1 VLNINIGKRILTAD
15 GLTNLRINLC
25 IKARSFVGITGDSGS
40 GKTTLLR
47 MISGLTSPDEGC
59 IVADGDIWFDSVRK
73 INLPVQKRKTGF
85 VFQEFSLFPNM
96 TVKEN
101 ILYANKNKKEVDEIL
116 SLIFQEFSLF
126 PNMTVKENILYANN
140 NKKEVDEI
148 LSLTK
153 LKTLENVYPGKLSGG
168 QKQRVAFARAIVQK
182 PKLLLMDE
190 PFSSLDENMR
200 RCLQNEMQDYHKNN
214 DITILFVSHNSY
226 EISRLATEIISIKN
240 KGVVRKIHNTRS
252 IDYRLSLI
260 EKENIFKNQIY
271 FN

>member
-1 VLNINIGKRILTAD
+1 MLNINIGKRILTAD

-85 VFQEFSLFPNM
+85 V
-96 TVKEN
+96 
-101 ILYANKNKKEVDEIL
+101 
-116 SLIFQEFSLF
+116 FQEFSLF